1 MINANWVE
9 TAIRTLDYCQ
19 TRDAFLRNTET
30 SDELVMIWAEELAKT
45 NQPEDVIREA
55 AALAYRNAGGKPP
68 ADPLGAIIT
77 EIRTMAK
84 ENAGLNWR
92 NNHVLEAGEGE
103 TTRGPVRSA
112 YEVHDAIQVMCGN
125 RQGKFGGWQ
134 RGCGAPAGEYC
145 LNADGSQRR
154 TPHHSRLHI
163 ALDRLPSER
172 QLDEMYRQSPTFDEN
187 VNVHTNRR

>member
-19 TRDAFLRNTET
+19 TRDAFLRATEAT
-30 SDELVMIWAEELAKT
+30 DELVMIWAEELEKT
-45 NQPEDVIREA
+45 NQPEQVIHEA
-55 AALAYRNAGGKPP
+55 AARAYRNAAGKPP
-68 ADPLGAIIT
+68 ADPLGAILT
-77 EIRTMAK
+77 EIRTLAR
-84 ENAGLNWR
+84 ENANLNWR
-92 NNHVLEAGEGE
+92 DNHVLESGPGE

-112 YEVHDAIQVMCGN
+112 YEVHGAINVMCGN
-125 RQGKFGGWQ
+125 RKGKFGGWQ
-134 RGCGAPAGEYC
+134 RGCGAPPGEYC

-163 ALDRLPSER
+163 GLGRLPRE
-172 QLDEMYRQSPTFDEN
+172 QQVDEMYRQSPTFDEN